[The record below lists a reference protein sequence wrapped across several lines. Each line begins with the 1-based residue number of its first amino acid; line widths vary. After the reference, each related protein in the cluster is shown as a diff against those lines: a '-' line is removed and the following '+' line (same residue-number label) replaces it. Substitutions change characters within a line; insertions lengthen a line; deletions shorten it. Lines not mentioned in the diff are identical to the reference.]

1 MCSMPFSII
10 ERACKLNLI
19 LVEEV
24 YSLTYVETQAGDL
37 SVIYQ
42 LTSFNYWWTNFM
54 EKDLF
59 FKGIRP
65 AVNVVALCPVWI

>member
-1 MCSMPFSII
+1 MCFMPFSII

-19 LVEEV
+19 SVEEV
-24 YSLTYVETQAGDL
+24 YSIAYVETQAGDL
-37 SVIYQ
+37 SVIFQQILFY
-42 LTSFNYWWTNFM
+42 YWWPNFM

-65 AVNVVALCPVWI
+65 AVNVVALFLEWF